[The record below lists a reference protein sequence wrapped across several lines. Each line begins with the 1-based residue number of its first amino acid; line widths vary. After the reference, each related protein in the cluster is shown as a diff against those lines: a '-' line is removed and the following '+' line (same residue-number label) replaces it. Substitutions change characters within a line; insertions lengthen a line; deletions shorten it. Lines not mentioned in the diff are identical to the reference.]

1 MCGDK
6 KDPWF
11 ICLVDEA
18 GRDWAASLANCG
30 VWLCRVLWSGFGN
43 LG

>member
-1 MCGDK
+1 MHGDEE
-6 KDPWF
+6 DDRWF

-18 GRDWAASLANCG
+18 GRNRAASLANGG
-30 VWLCRVLWSGFGN
+30 VCHVLWSGFGN